1 MSTTEVQ
8 SINKLLQ
15 TVTSSY
21 TDDSP
26 AYCLCDVVN
35 LTVFPR
41 RVFWFSSIGPRDG
54 CRKTLPTRKRLA
66 DRERR
71 NLEIDGLVWVVLPEI
86 CVGVRV
92 FADASCS
99 PSDDEILILWIWSG
113 DTVLFIS
120 GDDAWRP
127 IFNIDDS
134 IAEIDGHSGIPVTN
148 LIKFAIARKQN
159 FAGVEKR
166 NKTGRTWQVPIEWI
180 RYTSASL
187 ECQTCHHRLAGEPK
201 SVWDGALRCRLT
213 MSISLWIHPWEE
225 I

>member
-8 SINKLLQ
+8 GKNKSLR

-26 AYCLCDVVN
+26 AYRPCDVVN
-35 LTVFPR
+35 LTGFLR
-41 RVFWFSSIGPRDG
+41 RVFPLEESEGFMSFSSIGPRDG
-54 CRKTLPTRKRLA
+54 RWKILPTCKNLA
-66 DRERR
+66 DRVRR
-71 NLEIDGLVWVVLPEI
+71 NDCFRENGVVLPDI

-92 FADASCS
+92 FADTSCP

-113 DTVLFIS
+113 DVVLFIS

-134 IAEIDGHSGIPVTN
+134 LAEMNGQSGIPVTN

-166 NKTGRTWQVPIEWI
+166 NKTGRIWQVPIKRI
-180 RYTSASL
+180 KVYPSINR
-187 ECQTCHHRLAGEPK
+187 
-201 SVWDGALRCRLT
+201 
-213 MSISLWIHPWEE
+213 MSNLPP
-225 I
+225 